1 MHRNDS
7 QFDLSHSRP
16 IGLRSFVN
24 CVTSCFSNAG
34 QALLLAGLR
43 ETRECGRLF
52 RSEERLVVGKSLR
65 AVGAMLAIL
74 LVGVGC
80 EQPKPVAD
88 GGGTGA
94 TKGATDKSTGGTGA
108 ESTPTASA
116 PGKKTKVALLL
127 NWYPEAEHGGFYA
140 AKVHGVYEKYGLD
153 VDIQPGGKTTV
164 VAQSL
169 ALGRVQ
175 FGVANADDVLVARNQ
190 DVPMVALMAPIQI
203 GPRCI
208 MVRKD
213 SGITTFEQLKNITL
227 QIDSGR
233 PYVSFMKS
241 KGLLDDSVKIA
252 PYFGSVAQLV
262 AGPGYAAQGYTFS
275 EPFMAQQQGVEV
287 TQLMMSDLGYNPYA
301 SLLVSMEPYTKEN
314 AEVCRKMVLASIE
327 GWQRYLLEPKETNAV
342 ILAANKQGLT
352 KEALDYGVEALKPLC
367 YVNQMSQDIGVMSP
381 ERWTQLADTLVE
393 LKLIDRAKLKLD
405 ASYTLGFLPKPES
418 ESK

>member
-7 QFDLSHSRP
+7 QFDLSPSRS
-16 IGLRSFVN
+16 IGLKSVVS
-24 CVTSCFSNAG
+24 CVTACFSHVAR
-34 QALLLAGLR
+34 ALFLAGSKNSQ
-43 ETRECGRLF
+43 GRGWL
-52 RSEERLVVGKSLR
+52 SKSQEKLVFGKSLP
-65 AVGAMLAIL
+65 AVGAVLSVLFIGL
-74 LVGVGC
+74 GC
-80 EQPKPVAD
+80 ERPKPLAD
-88 GGGTGA
+88 GEVSGA
-94 TKGATDKSTGGTGA
+94 AKGASDTIAGVIGG
-108 ESTPTASA
+108 ESAPSASA
-116 PGKKTKVALLL
+116 GGKKTKVALLL

-140 AKVHGVYEKYGLD
+140 AKVHGIYEKYGLD
-153 VDIQPGGKTTV
+153 VDIQSGGKTTV

-169 ALGRVQ
+169 SLGRVQ

-213 SGITTFEQLKNITL
+213 SGITSFEQLKNLTL

-233 PYVSFMKS
+233 PYVAFMKS
-241 KGLLDDSVKIA
+241 KGLLDESVKIA
-252 PYFGSVAQLV
+252 PYFGTVAQLV

-314 AEVCRKMVLASIE
+314 AEVCRKMVQASIE
-327 GWQRYLLEPKETNAV
+327 GWQRYLLDPKETNAV

-352 KEALDYGVEALKPLC
+352 REALDYGVEALKPLC
-367 YVNQMSQDIGVMSP
+367 YVNQVTQDIGAMSP

-393 LKLIDRAKLKLD
+393 LKLIDRSKLKLE
-405 ASYTLGFLPKPES
+405 ASYTLGFLPKSEPES
-418 ESK
+418 N